1 MCCFFETERLSF
13 QKGSIF
19 LKANKCSMPFLLLA
33 INFSFAFFPRFG
45 LAIIK
50 KRFKR
55 RILLKR
61 LLRLCSLLFLILF
74 LFLFF
79 LFLHPLY
86 KYFAFFF
93 DPFLVC
99 LPIFSRRFNHH
110 KCTNKYSCHNEIHPK
125 RYRHFPPLL
134 TCPHLL
140 HLMRRKRC
148 LFL

>member
-1 MCCFFETERLSF
+1 MCAAFLKRNAFVSERQHFFESEQVQHAFSSSRNQFFIRL
-13 QKGSIF
+13 
-19 LKANKCSMPFLLLA
+19 
-33 INFSFAFFPRFG
+33 FSTIRTSH
-45 LAIIK
+45 IK
-50 KRFKR
+50 RRSKR